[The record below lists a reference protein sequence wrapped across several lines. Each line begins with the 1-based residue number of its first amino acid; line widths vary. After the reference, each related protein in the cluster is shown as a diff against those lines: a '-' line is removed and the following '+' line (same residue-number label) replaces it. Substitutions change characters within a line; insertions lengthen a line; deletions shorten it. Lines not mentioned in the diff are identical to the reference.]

1 MNLRQRIRLPLA
13 LLALVA
19 SAAFAQD
26 AKTVRL
32 VVPFPP
38 GGATD
43 AIARMVAPKLAQE
56 LGQTV
61 IVDNRTGASGQ
72 IGTAYVKSA
81 APDGLTYLFTTDHTI
96 VTLPVLVA
104 GAGYDPLRDFTA
116 VGQVARFQLALTTS
130 ATAQATNLAGFKDLV
145 RASADRASFGVPVVG
160 GFPSMVGVALQ
171 KSIGLPLTA
180 VPYRGSGPVVTDVAG
195 GQVTAGVTGLAD
207 AMPMA
212 KGGRVRIF
220 AVTGLKRSSVVP
232 DVPTFEELGVSG
244 LTIDSWYAF
253 FAPAGL
259 PAATAERFNQA
270 LAKVLADGEIKQKIA
285 DLSIE
290 LAPTTLKQA
299 DDVLKSAAGYWLN
312 ASKQPDFVRP

>member
-1 MNLRQRIRLPLA
+1 MNFRQRIRLPLA
-13 LLALVA
+13 LLALVT
-19 SAAFAQD
+19 SVAFAQE

-43 AIARMVAPKLAQE
+43 AIARMLAPRLAQE
-56 LGQTV
+56 LGQPM
-61 IVDNRTGASGQ
+61 IVENRTGASGQ
-72 IGTAYVKSA
+72 IGTAHVKSA
-81 APDGLTYLFTTDHTI
+81 PPDGLTYLFTTDHTV

-104 GAGYDPLRDFTA
+104 QAGYDPLKDFVA
-116 VGQVARFQLALTTS
+116 LGQVARYPLALTT
-130 ATAQATNLAGFKDLV
+130 AATNPANSLAGFKELV
-145 RASADRASFGVPVVG
+145 RANADRASFGVPVVG

-171 KSIGLPLTA
+171 KSMGLPMTA
-180 VPYRGSGPVVTDVAG
+180 VPYRGSGPVVTDVVG

-232 DVPTFEELGVSG
+232 DVPTFEELGVPG

-259 PAATAERFNQA
+259 PVATAERFNQA
-270 LAKVLADGEIKQKIA
+270 LAKVLAEREIKQKIA
-285 DLSIE
+285 ELSIE

-299 DDVLKSAAGYWLN
+299 DDVLKSAAHYWLN